1 MGTREQQTTSHGRA
15 TKGTAVVTGASS
27 GLGAVFADR
36 LASRGYDLILVARR
50 EDRLIALEQRLI
62 SQYGVSAKAAVTDLT
77 VRADQDS
84 LINRIGSDTSITML
98 VNDAGAAAMKP
109 VTSIGDA
116 EQDTMVHLNI
126 TALTRLTLAALPGF
140 KERDRGTIINIG
152 SSLSIYTPA
161 NTAVYSATKAY
172 VMNFTLGLQHEL
184 AGTNVVVQLVLPA
197 KTATEIWKNTG
208 APLASLDQASVM
220 TAENCVDA
228 ALSGLDQGESVTFP
242 SVEDYKLWLNFESA
256 RRLLFGATQTGKPA
270 SRYHIGLA
278 AAHSSPR

>member
-27 GLGAVFADR
+27 GLGAVFADL

>member
-50 EDRLIALEQRLI
+50 EDRLLALEQRLI

-77 VRADQDS
+77 ARADQDS
-84 LINRIGSDTSITML
+84 LIKRIGSDTSITML

-109 VTSIGDA
+109 ITSIGDA
-116 EQDTMVHLNI
+116 EQDMMVHLKI
-126 TALTRLTLAALPGF
+126 TALTRLTLAVLPEF
-140 KERDRGTIINIG
+140 KGRDRGTIINIG

-172 VMNFTLGLQHEL
+172 VMNFTLGLQQEL
-184 AGTNVVVQLVLPA
+184 AGTKVVAQLVLPS

-208 APLASLDQASVM
+208 VPLASLDQASVM

-228 ALSGLDQGESVTFP
+228 ALSGLDHGESATFP

-256 RRLLFGATQTGKPA
+256 RRQLFDATQTGTPA
-270 SRYHIGLA
+270 SRYHVGLA
-278 AAHSSPR
+278 GAHSSQR